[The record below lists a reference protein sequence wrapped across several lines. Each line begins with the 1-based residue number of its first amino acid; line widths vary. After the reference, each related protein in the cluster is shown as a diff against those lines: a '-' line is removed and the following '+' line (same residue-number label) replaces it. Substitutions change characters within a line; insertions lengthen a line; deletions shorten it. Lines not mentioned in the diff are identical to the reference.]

1 MSQKGKKL
9 TGMDGKDTW
18 MCSEKDTRVKEK
30 GHGKKDINPNTT
42 KAKEKETANRE
53 PKEKEVERIPYSG
66 ENATTAVSWDT
77 RHPGA
82 QKKEKGSKGTAT
94 RVV

>member
-1 MSQKGKKL
+1 
-9 TGMDGKDTW
+9 
-18 MCSEKDTRVKEK
+18 MCSEKDTREREK
-30 GHGKKDINPNTT
+30 FQGKRDTNPSTP
-42 KAKEKETANRE
+42 KAKEKEKANRE
-53 PKEKEVERIPYSG
+53 PKEREAERTPYSG
-66 ENATTAVSWDT
+66 EIVTTVESWDT